1 MKLLFTLFLVA
12 VISILPSCSTAQAK
26 EELWHIGD
34 GVTVFLICKTEKDIL
49 DIALAD
55 SKSKEN
61 FQNTLTKKQLK
72 RKCVRLSPPSTFV
85 VHEIITTY
93 KDYDQVSNVVLK
105 VQSVISKNFFGY
117 ILIAGTVALQKH
129 NSL

>member
-34 GVTVFLICKTEKDIL
+34 GVTVFLICETEKDIL
-49 DIALAD
+49 DIALED

-61 FQNTLTKKQLK
+61 FKTAIVKKQLK
-72 RKCVRLSPPSTFV
+72 RKCVRLNPPSTFV

-93 KDYDQVSNVVLK
+93 KDYDQVSHVVLK

-117 ILIAGTVALQKH
+117 ILIAGTVAQQKH

>member
-34 GVTVFLICKTEKDIL
+34 GVTVFLICETEKDIL

-61 FQNTLTKKQLK
+61 FKTAIVKKQLK
-72 RKCVRLSPPSTFV
+72 RKCVRLNPPSTFV

>member
-34 GVTVFLICKTEKDIL
+34 GVTVFLICETEKDIL

-61 FQNTLTKKQLK
+61 FKTAIVKKQLK
-72 RKCVRLSPPSTFV
+72 RKCVRLNPPSTFV

-93 KDYDQVSNVVLK
+93 KNYDQVSNVVLK

-117 ILIAGTVALQKH
+117 ILIAGTVAPQKH